1 MGVLPMNTTAM
12 TKKGNAYN
20 YFKVFFWGFQA
31 FVLVVF
37 GIEVVA
43 YYTPDVQEIIAT
55 ILEHFRGG
63 GLNEGAGMDFICDQ

>member
-55 ILEHFRGG
+55 ILEHLKGSSFDDS
-63 GLNEGAGMDFICDQ
+63 AGMDYLVN